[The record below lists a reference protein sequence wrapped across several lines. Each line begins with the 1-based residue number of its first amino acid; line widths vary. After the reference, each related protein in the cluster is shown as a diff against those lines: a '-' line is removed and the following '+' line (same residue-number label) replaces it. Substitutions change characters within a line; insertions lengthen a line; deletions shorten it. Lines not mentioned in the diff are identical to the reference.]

1 MTEEDKPSV
10 TVTLNGDGVIA
21 PALQAIRLAT
31 EMVAVCTSAIAAT
44 DLNDLPRDGFSGLSF
59 VPHADQAKAKLAY
72 RAWILGKA
80 FQELARGL
88 RATLEQAY
96 IYTLG
101 LREGRKVETWGEFE
115 DIYLAAE
122 KKASSLN
129 FPDLLLAVQAQL
141 ATKLD
146 FFEEYRSLQR
156 ARNCLEHRNGVVG
169 HIDCDEGAGA
179 LSLKL
184 PRLKCSTVSD
194 GEEIEVHKNQ
204 YFEKGATIK
213 IKRDLRIRVFALG
226 ETVSFTAEEFSEIAM
241 ALRLFVADI
250 APKLPI

>member
-1 MTEEDKPSV
+1 MDIGE
-10 TVTLNGDGVIA
+10 GV
-21 PALQAIRLAT
+21 
-31 EMVAVCTSAIAAT
+31 
-44 DLNDLPRDGFSGLSF
+44 SGTGQGAEGYARASLHL
-59 VPHADQAKAKLAY
+59 HA
-72 RAWILGKA
+72 W
-80 FQELARGL
+80 
-88 RATLEQAY
+88 
-96 IYTLG
+96 

-169 HIDCDEGAGA
+169 HIDCDEGEGA

-184 PRLKCSTVSD
+184 PRLKCFTVSD

-204 YFEKGATIK
+204 YFEKGGTIK